1 MDEGSGES
9 TADDSAQVQVSTHVA
24 VPPDVGGWGISLL
37 LKEDSVSAFDQGM
50 QPFKRFKI

>member
-24 VPPDVGGWGISLL
+24 VPPDVDG
-37 LKEDSVSAFDQGM
+37 
-50 QPFKRFKI
+50 